1 MELLTK
7 SGKLMQEQSKAR
19 QQVIAL
25 NKLDEINDEQRDE
38 LSTLVDRLE
47 SIEPEIRTAN
57 VAEAAE
63 RAELEAENRGA
74 ANDDGIEPEIRERNE
89 IAKKSQL
96 GNYLVA
102 AIRGQRVHG
111 AEAELRDAFNMD
123 DGSIPTA
130 CMDVEHREQVDA
142 RKAET
147 RALTP
152 SPSTVGVNLDMV
164 QPYVFSASIAS
175 LLGVEVRNVP
185 TGTYSIPTISTAPST
200 AAPKAKNTAADATA
214 AALTVASASPK
225 RIPAQL
231 TLTLEDIAA
240 VGTETFESG
249 LRTALQGQVAHS
261 FDNQIIN
268 GNGTAPNLN
277 GFLAQLDNADAP
289 ASGVEDFQRWAAIVA
304 SMVDGNWATRL
315 SEVAS
320 VWNAASFVQAAAAFR
335 GNQGDTSAATYMN
348 AMTAGFFANSRMPA
362 TASNIATGIGAR
374 LGQPGIVR
382 AVVPSWGRIEVDDI
396 YSGAPSGLRHITL
409 SVIVGDLLL
418 VQPDAYVELKARVS
432 T

>member
-25 NKLDEINDEQRDE
+25 NKLDEINEEQRGE
-38 LSTLVDRLE
+38 LTGLVDRLE
-47 SIEPEIRTAN
+47 SIEPEIRMAN

-63 RAELEAENRGA
+63 RAELEAETRGA
-74 ANDDGIEPEIRERNE
+74 PNDDGIEPEIRERNE

-130 CMDVEHREQVDA
+130 CMDVEYREQVDA

-152 SPSTVGVNLDMV
+152 APGTVGVTMDMI
-164 QPYVFSASIAS
+164 QPFIFATSVAS

-185 TGTYSIPTISTAPST
+185 TGSYAIPTISTAPST
-200 AAPKAKNTAADATA
+200 AAPKAKNTDADATA
-214 AALTVASASPK
+214 GALTVATATPK
-225 RIPAQL
+225 RIPATL
-231 TLTLEDIAA
+231 TMTLEDLAA
-240 VGTETFESG
+240 VGTETFQSG
-249 LRTALQGQVAHS
+249 LQTALQGQVAHS
-261 FDNQIIN
+261 FDNQVIN

-277 GFLAQLDNADAP
+277 GFISQLDNASAP
-289 ASGVEDFQRWAAIVA
+289 AAAVETFERWAAIAA

-320 VWNAASFVQAAAAFR
+320 VWNAAAYAQAAGVFR
-335 GNQGDTSAATYMN
+335 GNNGDSSAATYLSM
-348 AMTAGFFANSRMPA
+348 MTAGFYANSRMPA
-362 TASNIATGIGAR
+362 TASNIVTGIGAR

>member
-1 MELLTK
+1 
-7 SGKLMQEQSKAR
+7 MQEQSKAR

-25 NKLDEINDEQRDE
+25 NKLDEISEEQRGE
-38 LSTLVDRLE
+38 LSELVDRLE
-47 SIEPEIRTAN
+47 SIEPEIRMAN

-63 RAELEAENRGA
+63 RAELEAEMRGA
-74 ANDDGIEPEIRERNE
+74 PNDDGIEPEIRERNE

-111 AEAELRDAFNMD
+111 AEAELRDAFELS
-123 DGSIPTA
+123 DGSIPLA

-152 SPSTVGVNLDMV
+152 APGTVGVTMDMV
-164 QPYVFSASIAS
+164 QPFVFATSVAS

-185 TGTYSIPTISTAPST
+185 TGTYSVPTISTAPST

-214 AALTVASASPK
+214 AALTVVSASPK
-225 RIPAQL
+225 RLPATL

-249 LRTALQGQVAHS
+249 LRAALQGQVANS
-261 FDNQIIN
+261 FDNQVIN
-268 GNGTAPNLN
+268 GDGSAPNLD
-277 GFLAQLDNADAP
+277 GFINQLTDAAAP
-289 ASGVEDFQRWAAIVA
+289 ATGVEDFARWVAIAA
-304 SMVDGNWATRL
+304 SMVDGRWAIRL

-320 VWNAASFVQAAAAFR
+320 VWNAAAFVQAASVFR
-335 GNQGDTSAATYMN
+335 GNNGDTAATYLN
-348 AMTAGFFANSRMPA
+348 TMTGGFYANSRMPA

-374 LGQPGIVR
+374 LGQPGIAR
-382 AVVPSWGRIEVDDI
+382 AVVLSWGRIEVDDI

>member
-1 MELLTK
+1 
-7 SGKLMQEQSKAR
+7 MQEQSKAR

-25 NKLDEINDEQRDE
+25 NKLDEISEEQRGE
-38 LSTLVDRLE
+38 LSELVDRLE
-47 SIEPEIRTAN
+47 SIEPEIRMAN

-63 RAELEAENRGA
+63 RAELEAEMRGA
-74 ANDDGIEPEIRERNE
+74 PNDDGIEPEIRERNE

-111 AEAELRDAFNMD
+111 AEAELRDAFELS
-123 DGSIPTA
+123 DGSIPLA

-152 SPSTVGVNLDMV
+152 APGTVGVTMDMV
-164 QPYVFSASIAS
+164 QPFVFATSVAS

-185 TGTYSIPTISTAPST
+185 TGTYSVPTISTAPST

-214 AALTVASASPK
+214 AALTVVSASPK
-225 RIPAQL
+225 RLPATL

-249 LRTALQGQVAHS
+249 LRAALQGQVANS
-261 FDNQIIN
+261 FDNQVIN
-268 GNGTAPNLN
+268 GDGSAPNLD
-277 GFLAQLDNADAP
+277 GFINQLTDAAAP
-289 ASGVEDFQRWAAIVA
+289 ATGVEDFARWVAIAA
-304 SMVDGNWATRL
+304 SMVDGRWAIRL

-320 VWNAASFVQAAAAFR
+320 VWNAAAFVQAASVFR
-335 GNQGDTSAATYMN
+335 GNNGDTAATYLN
-348 AMTAGFFANSRMPA
+348 TMTGGFYANSRMPA

-374 LGQPGIVR
+374 LGQPGIAR

>member
-1 MELLTK
+1 MDLLTK
-7 SGKLMQEQSKAR
+7 SMKLAAEQSKAR
-19 QQVIAL
+19 QQVIAF
-25 NKLDEINDEQRDE
+25 NKLDELNEEQRGE
-38 LSTLVDRLE
+38 LSGLVDRLE
-47 SIEPEIRTAN
+47 SIEPEIRMAN
-57 VAEAAE
+57 VADAAE
-63 RAELEAENRGA
+63 RAELEAETRGA
-74 ANDDGIEPEIRERNE
+74 PNDDGIEPEIRERNE

-111 AEAELRDAFNMD
+111 AEAELRDAFELS
-123 DGSIPTA
+123 DGAIPLA
-130 CMDVEHREQVDA
+130 CMDVEYREQVDA

-152 SPSTVGVNLDMV
+152 APGTVGVTMDMV
-164 QPYVFSASIAS
+164 QPFVFATSVAS

-200 AAPKAKNTAADATA
+200 AVPKSKNTAADATA
-214 AALTVASASPK
+214 GVLTVKSATPK
-225 RIPAQL
+225 RIPATL
-231 TLTLEDIAA
+231 TTTLEDMFA

-249 LRTALQGQVAHS
+249 LRAALQGQVANS
-261 FDNQIIN
+261 FDNQVIN
-268 GNGTAPNLN
+268 GNGTAPNLD
-277 GFLAQLDNADAP
+277 GFISQLTNAAAP
-289 ASGVEDFQRWAAIVA
+289 ATAVETFERWVAIAA
-304 SMVDGNWATRL
+304 SMVDGRWATRL

-320 VWNAASFVQAAAAFR
+320 VWNAAAYAQAAGVFR
-335 GNQGDTSAATYMN
+335 GNNGDSSAATYLN
-348 AMTAGFFANSRMPA
+348 TMTAGFYANSRMPA

-374 LGQPGIVR
+374 LGQPGIAR

>member
-7 SGKLMQEQSKAR
+7 SGKLMQEQSKTR
-19 QQVIAL
+19 QAVIAL
-25 NKLDEINDEQRDE
+25 NKLDELDEEQRGE
-38 LSTLVDRLE
+38 LSGLVDRLE

-63 RAELEAENRGA
+63 RAELEAETRGA

-102 AIRGQRVHG
+102 AVRGQRVHG
-111 AEAELRDAFNMD
+111 AEAELRDAFELS
-123 DGSIPTA
+123 DGSIPLA
-130 CMDVEHREQVDA
+130 CMDVAYREQVDA

-152 SPSTVGVNLDMV
+152 SPSTVGVTMDMV
-164 QPYVFSASIAS
+164 QPFVFATSVAS
-175 LLGVEVRNVP
+175 LLGVEVRNVA

-200 AAPKAKNTAADATA
+200 AVPKAKNTAADATA
-214 AALTVASASPK
+214 GVLTVVSASPK
-225 RIPAQL
+225 RIPATL
-231 TLTLEDIAA
+231 TLTLEDLAA
-240 VGTETFESG
+240 VGTETFQVG
-249 LRTALQGQVAHS
+249 LQTALQGQVAHS
-261 FDNQIIN
+261 FDNQLIN
-268 GNGTAPNLN
+268 GDGSAPNLD
-277 GFLAQLDNADAP
+277 GFINQLDNASAP

-304 SMVDGNWATRL
+304 SMVDGRWATRL

-320 VWNAASFVQAAAAFR
+320 VWNAAAFVQAAAAFR
-335 GNQGDTSAATYMN
+335 GNQGDTSAATYLN
-348 AMTAGFFANSRMPA
+348 AMTGGFYANSRMPA